1 MLFDMRNGTN
11 EENGIKSFSNDAHYR
26 SHSKFASRFPFAP
39 HLNSDYNLHDKC
51 ICREGSRWQCPTSRL
66 FGPRYCDLFYLRS
79 PRCAPGDLCVWP
91 SYASTIIFELWLRN
105 FGALIWPTESYVRV
119 IYIPARKDEQEKR
132 EKYNRRS
139 VLAARDGKSSGQFT
153 FTLCHLRGGV
163 LDGSMRL

>member
-1 MLFDMRNGTN
+1 MLITGV
-11 EENGIKSFSNDAHYR
+11 IQ
-26 SHSKFASRFPFAP
+26 
-39 HLNSDYNLHDKC
+39 NLHPASLLPHTLTQIITCMTSASAGK
-51 ICREGSRWQCPTSRL
+51 EGDGNVRL
-66 FGPRYCDLFYLRS
+66 ADFSGHYTVISSIFAALGVYQ
-79 PRCAPGDLCVWP
+79 GDLCVWP

-119 IYIPARKDEQEKR
+119 IYIPACKDEQEKR